1 MQQEIYK
8 YRGEVRQ
15 FIVDDKGS
23 VLIGMIVLMF
33 IDSLSQGV
41 FGLPPE
47 SHEDDA
53 VRAVLA
59 ASAISK
65 ELGSCSIQSR
75 IGVTTGN
82 AFCGDVGND
91 VRREYAMVGD
101 IVVCVICYSRLHLNC
116 RICLL
121 V

>member
-1 MQQEIYK
+1 
-8 YRGEVRQ
+8 
-15 FIVDDKGS
+15 
-23 VLIGMIVLMF
+23 LL
-33 IDSLSQGV
+33 GV

-47 SHEDDA
+47 SHEDDG

-59 ASAISK
+59 ALAISK
-65 ELGSCSIQSR
+65 ELGDNCNIQSR

-101 IVVCVICYSRLHLNC
+101 IVVWMDG
-116 RICLL
+116 
-121 V
+121 

>member
-1 MQQEIYK
+1 MQLQKGVVAMQTEIYK

-23 VLIGMIVLMF
+23 VLIGI
-33 IDSLSQGV
+33 

-59 ASAISK
+59 ALAISK
-65 ELGSCSIQSR
+65 ELDAVSIQSR

-101 IVVCVICYSRLHLNC
+101 IVVWMMTFFLSIFFMWRLFDSF
-116 RICLL
+116 
-121 V
+121 